1 MPTKKTNNP
10 VNETNAELVKEIERL
25 KETNKALFT
34 LSSQNISHTGNLL
47 KAYAKYNAKLRR
59 MEQEEAKF
67 FQWNCI
73 ILCCASL
80 LLSILMWWCE

>member
-1 MPTKKTNNP
+1 MTKQTTK
-10 VNETNAELVKEIERL
+10 AELETENKRL
-25 KETNKALFT
+25 KETNNALFT

-80 LLSILMWWCE
+80 LLSILM

>member
-1 MPTKKTNNP
+1 MTPKKTNPLKLEDILFNLCKQ
-10 VNETNAELVKEIERL
+10 VEQQNKDLITIANIVKFNLRL
-25 KETNKALFT
+25 ND
-34 LSSQNISHTGNLL
+34 
-47 KAYAKYNAKLRR
+47 KYNAKLRR

>member
-1 MPTKKTNNP
+1 MTKQTTK
-10 VNETNAELVKEIERL
+10 AELETENKRL

-59 MEQEEAKF
+59 MEQEEENF
-67 FQWNCI
+67 FRWNCI
-73 ILCCASL
+73 VLC
-80 LLSILMWWCE
+80 SIVFVMHFLMWWCE